1 MNSSVLS
8 IQNLCVNYI
17 TPGDPVKAVNDVSFE
32 IQQGEIFGL
41 VGESGSGKSTVV
53 QAILR
58 ILPPPAVITG
68 GKVIIKNKDILST
81 SNTEVMQYRWKQISI
96 VMQSALNALNPVL
109 TVREQIEDVLKE
121 HSDLKSK
128 ATEDRTKELLSLI
141 DIDVSWLDSY
151 PHQLSGGMKQRVVI
165 AIALALMP
173 PVIILDEPTTALDV
187 IVEREILA
195 KIIELR
201 KELGFTILFITH
213 DLNLLLEFSDRV
225 AIMKNGRLVEL
236 DKAQKI
242 RSGGKHDYTQK
253 LIRSLPSASGP
264 REKGLLPRPENLD
277 LGEQPIL
284 EVQNLSKSFHDSGIF
299 NPRSID
305 VVKNVSFQVFPG
317 EIIGLVGESGSGK
330 STIAK
335 LITRLIRPTAG
346 DIFLKGSNK
355 KVSEARRVPLE
366 YRKQVQM
373 VFQDPFGSLNSV
385 HTVYHHLARPLLR
398 HQLISEQDL
407 LDHIIE
413 ILETVGLRPG
423 TTFAEKFPHE
433 MSGGERQRVAIARAL
448 SLGPDLII
456 ADEPT
461 SMLDVSIRM
470 EILEIFARMRIEK
483 NLTIIFITHDLASAR
498 YLADR
503 IIVLQHG
510 SIVEQGKAEDLIR
523 SPKEQYTKQLIKAAS
538 PGWLKSLS
546 FNNNTNDKDVGHV

>member
-1 MNSSVLS
+1 MNNPIIS
-8 IQNLCVNYI
+8 IHNLCVNYI
-17 TPGDPVKAVNDVSFE
+17 TSGKPIEAVNDVSFD
-32 IQQGEIFGL
+32 IKRGEIFGL

-58 ILPPPAVITG
+58 ILPPPAVIAG
-68 GKVIIKNKDILST
+68 GKVLINNKNILSA
-81 SNTEVMQYRWKQISI
+81 SNTEVLQYRWKQISI

-121 HSDLKSK
+121 HNNLRGN
-128 ATEDRTKELLSLI
+128 AAADRTIELLSLI
-141 DIDVSWLDSY
+141 DIDASRLDSY
-151 PHQLSGGMKQRVVI
+151 PHQLSGGMRQRVVI

-173 PVIILDEPTTALDV
+173 PLIIMDEPTTALDV

-213 DLNLLLEFSDRV
+213 DLNLLLEFADRV
-225 AIMKNGRLVEL
+225 AIMKTGKLLEL

-242 RSGGKHDYTQK
+242 RRGGKHEYTQK
-253 LIRSLPSASGP
+253 LIRSLPSAAGT
-264 REKGLLPRPENLD
+264 REKGLLSKPESLD
-277 LGEQPIL
+277 LGEQPLL
-284 EVQNLSKSFHDSGIF
+284 EVRNLSKSFSDSGIF
-299 NPRSID
+299 YSSSSE
-305 VVKNVSFQVFPG
+305 VVNNVSFQVFPG

-335 LITRLIRPTAG
+335 LITRLIRPTSG
-346 DIFLKGSNK
+346 DIFLNGSNK

-398 HQLISEQDL
+398 HQLIPEQKLFDY
-407 LDHIIE
+407 IIE
-413 ILETVGLRPG
+413 MLETVGLRPG

-448 SLGPDLII
+448 SLSPDLII

-483 NLTIIFITHDLASAR
+483 NLTIVFITHDLASAR

-503 IIVLQHG
+503 IIVLQRG
-510 SIVEQGKAEDLIR
+510 SIVEQGIAEDLIQ
-523 SPKEQYTKQLIKAAS
+523 SPKEEYTKQLIKAAS

-546 FNNNTNDKDVGHV
+546 IINTKEASVNHV

>member
-1 MNSSVLS
+1 MNNPIIS
-8 IQNLCVNYI
+8 IHNLCVNYI
-17 TPGDPVKAVNDVSFE
+17 TSGKPVKAVNNVSFD
-32 IQQGEIFGL
+32 IKRGEIFGL

-58 ILPPPAVITG
+58 ILPPPAVIAG
-68 GKVIIKNKDILST
+68 GKVLINNKNILSA
-81 SNTEVMQYRWKQISI
+81 SNTEVLQYRWKQISI
-96 VMQSALNALNPVL
+96 VMQSALNSLNPVL

-121 HSDLKSK
+121 HNNLRGNT
-128 ATEDRTKELLSLI
+128 AADRTIELLSLI
-141 DIDVSWLDSY
+141 DIDASRLDSY
-151 PHQLSGGMKQRVVI
+151 PHQLSGGMRQRVVI

-173 PVIILDEPTTALDV
+173 PLIIMDEPTTALDV

-213 DLNLLLEFSDRV
+213 DLNLLLEFADRV
-225 AIMKNGRLVEL
+225 AIMKTGKLLEL

-242 RSGGKHDYTQK
+242 RRGGKHEYTQK
-253 LIRSLPSASGP
+253 LIRSLPSAAGT
-264 REKGLLPRPENLD
+264 REKGLLSKPESLD
-277 LGEQPIL
+277 LGEQPLL
-284 EVQNLSKSFHDSGIF
+284 EVRNLSKSFSDSGIF
-299 NPRSID
+299 YSSSSE
-305 VVKNVSFQVFPG
+305 VVNNVSFQVFPG

-335 LITRLIRPTAG
+335 LITRLIRPTSG
-346 DIFLKGSNK
+346 DIFLNGSNK

-373 VFQDPFGSLNSV
+373 VFQDPFSSLNSI

-398 HQLISEQDL
+398 HQLIPQQKL
-407 LDHIIE
+407 LDYIIE
-413 ILETVGLRPG
+413 MLETVGLRPG

-448 SLGPDLII
+448 SLSPDLII

-483 NLTIIFITHDLASAR
+483 NLAIVFITHDLASAR

-503 IIVLQHG
+503 IIVLQRG
-510 SIVEQGKAEDLIR
+510 SIVEQGIAEDLIQ

-546 FNNNTNDKDVGHV
+546 IINTKEAGVNHV